1 MTTNVWVPVNPY
13 VVKQA
18 INTFDTTQ
26 WHPYGTIVRAF
37 HATFGQGEFIYLQ
50 GVASTAVG
58 SLVNYVG
65 TTGVTS
71 LTTGSGANVAR
82 PVAVAMS
89 ANIVT
94 TTYGWY
100 QIDGSA
106 TILKTAFKVDPAI
119 THATNVYLSATSGR
133 VMQTSVAG
141 RTVLGAN
148 FETATTVTSTTS
160 TAVVTINRPHQQ
172 GPIT

>member
-13 VVKQA
+13 VIKQP
-18 INTFDTTQ
+18 IVSFDTVQ
-26 WHPYGTIVRAF
+26 NHPYGTIVRAF

-58 SLVNYVG
+58 SLVNYIG
-65 TTGVTS
+65 STGVTS
-71 LTTGSGANVAR
+71 LTTASGANVCR

-100 QIDGSA
+100 QIDGSVP
-106 TILKTAFKVDPAI
+106 ILKTAVKVDSAG
-119 THATNVYLSATSGR
+119 TVRVYLSATSGR

-141 RTVLGAN
+141 RCVLGAN
-148 FETATTVTSTTS
+148 WETSTTVTSTTS
-160 TAVVTINRPHQQ
+160 TAVVTLNRPHQQ

>member
-1 MTTNVWVPVNPY
+1 MTTNTWVVATPY
-13 VVKQA
+13 VVRQA

-26 WHPYGTIVRAF
+26 WHPYGTIVKAF

-58 SLVNYVG
+58 SLVNYIG
-65 TTGVTS
+65 STGVTS
-71 LTTGSGANVAR
+71 LTTASGANVSR

-106 TILKTAFKVDPAI
+106 TILKTAVKVDPAG
-119 THATNVYLSATSGR
+119 TVRVYLSGTSGR
-133 VMQTSVAG
+133 IMQTSVAG

-160 TAVVTINRPHQQ
+160 TAVVTMNRPHQQ